1 MGRAVDIVSILL
13 LLGAGVAF
21 TLGIYALGDQR
32 DLQALYWLVV
42 GGLLL
47 RSAVDALRPKT
58 GSR

>member
-13 LLGAGVAF
+13 LVAAGVTF
-21 TLGIYALGDQR
+21 TLGVRALGDQH
-32 DLQALYWLVV
+32 DLVALYWLVV
-42 GGLLL
+42 GALLL